1 MEKPLILL
9 KEAINIL
16 QMPDIEQRSEDE
28 TELLIKATEH
38 LEFFKKLT
46 EKKRNIGLDLH
57 HKCCRKL
64 QYEQYTAGSI
74 IFYDGKISNK
84 HHLNDFF

>member
-1 MEKPLILL
+1 
-9 KEAINIL
+9 
-16 QMPDIEQRSEDE
+16 MPDNEQRSEE
-28 TELLIKATEH
+28 EIELLIKATEH

-57 HKCCRKL
+57 HKCCCKL

-74 IFYDGKISNK
+74 FHDGIINNK
-84 HHLNDFF
+84 HHFNDFF